1 MTAGETATLRLIS
14 PYPSHTS
21 LITADR
27 GFFCEQR
34 DKNSQKRKPFDYK
47 PVAFRFRTG
56 AGVGVGVGVLSGCCL
71 LQFSLTLTLGG
82 PDPSP
87 IKSQTASPSDSGL
100 SCY

>member
-1 MTAGETATLRLIS
+1 MTAGETAALRLIS

-56 AGVGVGVGVLSGCCL
+56 AGVGVGVLSGCCL